1 MLEDQKREKERSEK
15 WKKSISATRLLG
27 TRDRAQKMDTQTTE
41 VSSPPQNKGI
51 FNFK

>member
-15 WKKSISATRLLG
+15 WKKSISVTRLLG

-41 VSSPPQNKGI
+41 VSSRSREKE
-51 FNFK
+51 K